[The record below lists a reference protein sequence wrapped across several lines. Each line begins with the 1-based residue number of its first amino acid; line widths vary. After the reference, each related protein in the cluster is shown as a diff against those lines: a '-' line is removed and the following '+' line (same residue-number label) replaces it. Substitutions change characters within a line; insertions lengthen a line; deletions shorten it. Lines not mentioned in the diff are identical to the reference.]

1 MLPTNVFH
9 DNMIFLPVFMAT
21 MIFKGA
27 ITKSAITKKIYDM
40 DVSYFS
46 QR

>member
-1 MLPTNVFH
+1 MLSTNIFH
-9 DNMIFLPVFMAT
+9 DNMIFWPVSMAT
-21 MIFKGA
+21 MNFKGA
-27 ITKSAITKKIYDM
+27 ITKCAITKEIYDM

>member
-1 MLPTNVFH
+1 MLSKNIFH

-21 MIFKGA
+21 MRFIGA
-27 ITKSAITKKIYDM
+27 ITKSAITKEIYDM
-40 DVSYFS
+40 DVSYIS